1 MESQSRR
8 NGLVN
13 RSVQLVDEPGPLAF
27 DRCKALYS
35 EFADL
40 LRANRQEISHVWRET
55 IGTLLAWE

>member
-1 MESQSRR
+1 M
-8 NGLVN
+8 VN